1 MLMRRAKGGFPGV
14 WTLLCFKCN
23 FVWFVFFLAAD
34 FKSQRAPWHSQSTL
48 GPFVCN
54 MCSKRGQ
61 SQDHCSGYCFWLLPW
76 ILAHPKQD
84 KSSSVLLSSRFPL
97 TSRSLDSPLIASVS
111 ATQRL
116 WFVFQ
121 ELGREEKNQNQK
133 VGGEVQKHQLWR
145 NSVFSPPLPPS
156 PALSISSSQFH
167 ADNKVIYHSRTCT
180 GSIPDVKEMI
190 ASIDSDEIS
199 KQSRRRPWLERMHHL
214 WWFNK

>member
-14 WTLLCFKCN
+14 WTLLCFKRN

-54 MCSKRGQ
+54 VCSKRGQ
-61 SQDHCSGYCFWLLPW
+61 SQDHCSGHCFWLLPW

-111 ATQRL
+111 ATQRQRL

-121 ELGREEKNQNQK
+121 ELGREEKKNPK
-133 VGGEVQKHQLWR
+133 SVCGGGSAKAPVMEEFSISTTSPPIPSFKHQL
-145 NSVFSPPLPPS
+145 
-156 PALSISSSQFH
+156 Q
-167 ADNKVIYHSRTCT
+167 
-180 GSIPDVKEMI
+180 SIP
-190 ASIDSDEIS
+190 
-199 KQSRRRPWLERMHHL
+199 RRQ
-214 WWFNK
+214 